1 MSSDTPT
8 GGTARES
15 KAEHIRQLLA
25 AEGDAVAANTR
36 GFNAGRYE
44 SVAKLDEYEALKDE
58 ARAIKADAI
67 ERLPDLIEA
76 VAGAVEENGGTVYIA
91 EDAADA
97 NRYIAEVCDEV
108 DADRLVKSKSMTSE
122 EIEVNEHLQARGV
135 DVVETDL
142 GEWVL
147 QIA

>member
-25 AEGDAVAANTR
+25 TEGDAVAANTR

-67 ERLPDLIEA
+67 ERLPELIDELRDSVEA
-76 VAGAVEENGGTVYIA
+76 NGGHVYVA
-91 EDAADA
+91 DDAADGG
-97 NRYIAEVCDEV
+97 
-108 DADRLVKSKSMTSE
+108 DADE
-122 EIEVNEHLQARGV
+122 
-135 DVVETDL
+135 
-142 GEWVL
+142 
-147 QIA
+147 